1 MQVQIIFTIGG
12 SSSTFGNFAAGDTLR
27 CSAAEA
33 RHFVEEAGC
42 ARYATAPAADPEPA
56 PAPDPEPAPAAQPA
70 AKPRTRQPKDPK

>member
-33 RHFVEEAGC
+33 RHFVEEACC
-42 ARYATAPAADPEPA
+42 ARYATAAPA
-56 PAPDPEPAPAAQPA
+56 PAAPDPEPAPPPAAADKPA
-70 AKPRTRQPKDPK
+70 AKPRARQPKESK